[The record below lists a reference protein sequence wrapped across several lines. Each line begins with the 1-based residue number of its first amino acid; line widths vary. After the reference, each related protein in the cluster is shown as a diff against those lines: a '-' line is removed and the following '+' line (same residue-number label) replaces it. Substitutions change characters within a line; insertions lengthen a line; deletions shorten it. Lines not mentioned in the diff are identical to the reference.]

1 MIAVGGFSYMI
12 IDKTKQIDKL
22 VKVKHQLYKEYYNK
36 TSKKE
41 LIEFNNKLNDIET
54 KLKKLNYSVI
64 NNFDI
69 DKSQSDK
76 SQSDK
81 SQSDKSQNDK
91 SQNDKSKTIEKIEVK
106 KLCQTYL

>member
-1 MIAVGGFSYMI
+1 MI

-41 LIEFNNKLNDIET
+41 LIEFNTKLNDIET
-54 KLKKLNYSVI
+54 KIKKLNYSVI
-64 NNFDI
+64 NNLDI
-69 DKSQSDK
+69 TNQQPQQSV
-76 SQSDK
+76 QP
-81 SQSDKSQNDK
+81 QQVV
-91 SQNDKSKTIEKIEVK
+91 QPQVVQPTEKIEVK